1 MESPKKSLPSSH
13 HIERNKSRTRVG
25 QTFLSVQIT
34 ESRETLAQRACF
46 VASRKLRR
54 GGAAGQPAAHRVAIS
69 VVGRPKR
76 GAEMRFFVQ
85 DYKEM
90 GEQEPW
96 QSENQDC
103 RRLFVQAEAK
113 EHDETAEIHRIAREL
128 VRTGGHKLARW
139 IERRGRAFPAG
150 DEGRHAGE
158 CEDST
163 GSHQRDA
170 ESALILWRGRTG
182 NQIIMHCGS
191 GGIGS
196 MSDVLSLL
204 KDVYSVSENFR
215 DLKFKKA
222 MQALEKEVLDVQEEN
237 AKLRAEN
244 TKLSNHLNARAEMK
258 ASGPHKYFYK
268 NGQTDVPYCPKC
280 WQRDQKEVLLPEPA
294 KFAAGVGR
302 QCTVCDKLYVEEP
315 AKPLPPAIA
324 IANPTPR
331 HRLFR

>member
-1 MESPKKSLPSSH
+1 
-13 HIERNKSRTRVG
+13 
-25 QTFLSVQIT
+25 
-34 ESRETLAQRACF
+34 
-46 VASRKLRR
+46 
-54 GGAAGQPAAHRVAIS
+54 
-69 VVGRPKR
+69 
-76 GAEMRFFVQ
+76 
-85 DYKEM
+85 
-90 GEQEPW
+90 
-96 QSENQDC
+96 
-103 RRLFVQAEAK
+103 
-113 EHDETAEIHRIAREL
+113 
-128 VRTGGHKLARW
+128 
-139 IERRGRAFPAG
+139 
-150 DEGRHAGE
+150 
-158 CEDST
+158 
-163 GSHQRDA
+163 
-170 ESALILWRGRTG
+170 
-182 NQIIMHCGS
+182 
-191 GGIGS
+191 

-258 ASGPHKYFYK
+258 ASGPHNYFYK